1 LTRILAAALLCLLA
15 AGTATAQAP
24 PGDWRDARVY
34 LPLFAPSGPRAAAY
48 HIYVTPL
55 DIQAVLKQISS
66 DSSTLH
72 APGSWMPTAQLPS
85 DAFGQ
90 TGRYDRSRLARLY
103 GATRAMVARGP
114 RGSAPSTPLGTSP
127 STAFGASRPREGWT
141 LISPYPSGDMQR
153 LEPGTMLIVVDLGHV
168 GAP

>member
-1 LTRILAAALLCLLA
+1 MTRILTAALLCLLA

-24 PGDWRDARVY
+24 PGDWRDAPVY
-34 LPLFAPSGPRAAAY
+34 LPLFGPSGPRSAAY

-55 DIQAVLKQISS
+55 DIQTVLKQISS

-72 APGSWMPTAQLPS
+72 APGSWMPAAQLPS

-114 RGSAPSTPLGTSP
+114 RGSAPSTALG
-127 STAFGASRPREGWT
+127 AGRPREGWT

-168 GAP
+168 GDP

>member
-1 LTRILAAALLCLLA
+1 M
-15 AGTATAQAP
+15 AQGP

-34 LPLFAPSGPRAAAY
+34 LPLFAAPGARAAAY

-55 DIQAVLKQISS
+55 DMQTVLKQISS
-66 DSSTLH
+66 DPSTLH
-72 APGSWMPTAQLPS
+72 APGSWIPAAQLPS

-90 TGRYDRSRLARLY
+90 TGGYDRAGLARLY
-103 GATRAMVARGP
+103 GAMRATVARGP
-114 RGSAPSTPLGTSP
+114 RGAGPSTPLG
-127 STAFGASRPREGWT
+127 ASRPAEAWT

-153 LEPGTMLIVVDLGHV
+153 LERGTMLIVVDVEGS

>member
-1 LTRILAAALLCLLA
+1 MTRILAAALLCLLA

-24 PGDWRDARVY
+24 PGDWRDAPVY
-34 LPLFAPSGPRAAAY
+34 LPLFAPSGPRSAAY
-48 HIYVTPL
+48 HIYVTRL
-55 DIQAVLKQISS
+55 DIQTVLKQISS

-72 APGSWMPTAQLPS
+72 APGSWMPTPQLPS

-114 RGSAPSTPLGTSP
+114 RGSAPSTPLG
-127 STAFGASRPREGWT
+127 AGRPTEGWT